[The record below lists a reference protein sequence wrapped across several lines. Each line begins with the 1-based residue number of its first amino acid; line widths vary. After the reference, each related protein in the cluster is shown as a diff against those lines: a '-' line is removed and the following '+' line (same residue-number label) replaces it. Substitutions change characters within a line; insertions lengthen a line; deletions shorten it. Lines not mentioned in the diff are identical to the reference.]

1 MRNGRRGT
9 TYPRRSLH
17 GQVAHEIGLRIMRG
31 ELPPGAILPNESDLS
46 AELQVS
52 RTALREAFK
61 VLAAK
66 GLVEARPRTGTRIR
80 PRHAWNL
87 LDPDVLAWQFAVAP
101 MQRFYRDLFQIREI
115 IEPAAAAIAAA
126 AQRREDIAEIERAY
140 RAMEA
145 SADGPD
151 REAWTDSDLRFH
163 QGILTATGNELF
175 GPLGSLIEAALAS
188 SFKLSTE
195 RPGAARDSL
204 PRHRRVLD
212 AIERGVAAAAR
223 AAMHRLLDASAQDI
237 RDITAAAAP
246 DEVPPRPARGPR
258 ERKRT
263 LA

>member
-17 GQVAHEIGLRIMRG
+17 GQVAHEIGLRIVRG
-31 ELPPGAILPNESDLS
+31 ELPPGSILPNESDLS
-46 AELQVS
+46 AELAVS

-80 PRHAWNL
+80 PRQAWNL
-87 LDPDVLAWQFAVAP
+87 LDPDILAWQFAAAP
-101 MQRFYRDLFQIREI
+101 MQRFYRDLFQVREI

-126 AQRREDIAEIERAY
+126 AQRRDDIAEIRRAY
-140 RAMEA
+140 RDMEA
-145 SADGPD
+145 SAEGAD
-151 REAWTDSDLRFH
+151 REPWTEADLRFH
-163 QGILTATGNELF
+163 QGILTATGNELL

-188 SFKLSTE
+188 SFKLSTA

-204 PRHRRVLD
+204 PRHLLVLEE
-212 AIERGVAAAAR
+212 IERGDAEGAG
-223 AAMHRLLDASAQDI
+223 AAMRQLLASSAQDI
-237 RDITAAAAP
+237 RDVTGDTAPAP
-246 DEVPPRPARGPR
+246 AKPARPTR